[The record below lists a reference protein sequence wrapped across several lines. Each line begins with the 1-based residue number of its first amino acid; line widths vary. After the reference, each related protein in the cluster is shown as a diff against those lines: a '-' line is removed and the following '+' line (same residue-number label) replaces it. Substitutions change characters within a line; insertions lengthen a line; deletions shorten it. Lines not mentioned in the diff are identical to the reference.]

1 MAVSQVVALRGPG
14 GLALCPPAGWFGLA
28 YERRAG
34 LPGPRRGVAQKRCER
49 YTVLKSGVPAAV
61 LTGHEE
67 EGAVHGGSD
76 DRGRSAQGLAYG
88 GGDRRGG
95 GAAGGAA
102 GARLRGAGGRLLAW
116 ASAWP
121 QRTWAVEG
129 AGGTGHLLAQQ
140 LVSAGERVLDVQPK
154 LGARVRLLAAGDVNK
169 NDPNDARSVAV
180 AAMRSAGVQEVRADD
195 HAAVL
200 KIWSKR
206 YRDLGRSRTQ
216 VVCRLHAV
224 LGELIP
230 GGVPKAITAAR
241 AARVLKA
248 IRPEG
253 AVQAARWELAAA
265 FLEDLRRID
274 AGIRETRK
282 KLAAAVAAAGTS
294 LTGLFGVGP
303 VIAAAVI
310 GDVRDVSRFPGRDHF
325 AAYNGTAPIEVSS
338 GQRKVYRLSRRGNRR
353 LNHAI
358 HMAAVTQVRHRH
370 SQGRAYYD
378 KKRAEGK
385 TPKEALRALKRQVS
399 DAIFA
404 RLRAD
409 ARRAAGAGDPGGQ
422 PGSDSVSS
430 AAGSHPAHQLFGQA
444 TPGPGHHP
452 TTVTGGP
459 PPGPARGRG
468 TAGHSSIAATL
479 PPATPQVQVER
490 PQRSEDERPGGAVR
504 RRPHS
509 AARKAKA
516 KNRPSSHSA
525 PKAASH
531 AAETTDGTP

>member
-1 MAVSQVVALRGPG
+1 M
-14 GLALCPPAGWFGLA
+14 
-28 YERRAG
+28 
-34 LPGPRRGVAQKRCER
+34 
-49 YTVLKSGVPAAV
+49 AAV
-61 LTGHEE
+61 MIGVDPHKASHTAVVISAAEE
-67 EGAVHGGSD
+67 PLGE
-76 DRGRSAQGLAYG
+76 
-88 GGDRRGG
+88 
-95 GAAGGAA
+95 
-102 GARLRGAGGRLLAW
+102 LRVRACVVQAERLLAW
-116 ASAWP
+116 AQAWP

-129 AGGTGHLLAQQ
+129 ARGTGHLLAQQ
-140 LVSAGERVLDVQPK
+140 LVAAGERVLDVQPK
-154 LGARVRLLAAGDVNK
+154 LGARIRLLAAGDVNK
-169 NDPNDARSVAV
+169 NDPDDARSVAV
-180 AAMRSAGVQEVRADD
+180 AALRSAGVREVRADD

-206 YRDLGRSRTQ
+206 YRDLGRTRTQ

-230 GGVPKAITAAR
+230 GGVPKVITSAR

-253 AVQAARWELAAA
+253 AVQAARCELAAA
-265 FLEDLRRID
+265 LLEDLRRVD

-282 KLAAAVAAAGTS
+282 KLAVTVAAAGTS

-310 GDVRDVSRFPGRDHF
+310 GDVREVARFPGRDNF

-338 GQRKVYRLSRRGNRR
+338 GRRKACRLSRRGNRR

-358 HMAAVTQVRHRH
+358 HMAAITQIRHRH
-370 SQGRAYYD
+370 STGRAYYD
-378 KKRAEGK
+378 KKLAEGK

-399 DAIFA
+399 NAIFA
-404 RLRAD
+404 CLQAD
-409 ARRAAGAGDPGGQ
+409 ARRAAAPAGGPGGQ
-422 PGSDSVSS
+422 QGNDSVAS
-430 AAGSHPAHQLFGQA
+430 AAGSHPRHRLFGQA

-452 TTVTGGP
+452 TATPSGP

-479 PPATPQVQVER
+479 PPATPKVQVER
-490 PQRSEDERPGGAVR
+490 PQRSEDERPGGTAR

-509 AARKAKA
+509 AARKA
-516 KNRPSSHSA
+516 R
-525 PKAASH
+525 
-531 AAETTDGTP
+531 DR